1 MTSLGYWLL
10 FAIVVLIWLAVP
22 LVARW
27 ERRADE
33 RDRAAWRDAG
43 GGRL

>member
-1 MTSLGYWLL
+1 MTPLVYWML
-10 FAIVVLIWLAVP
+10 FALAVIVW
-22 LVARW
+22 VAVPVCARL

-33 RDRAAWRDAG
+33 RDRAAWRRMG